1 MYYNDNYEGGEL
13 GVVGGSSVKPTPGS
27 VVVFPSKYLHES
39 TLITSGIKYVS
50 NEVVRLD
57 SSFLREI

>member
-13 GVVGGSSVKPTPGS
+13 RVVGGSSVKPTPGS

-50 NEVVRLD
+50 NEVVRLN
-57 SSFLREI
+57 SLFLREV